1 MDADY
6 DPNAASLNDRNYGLD
21 GRSKRSKR
29 KKNRL
34 KKVLEKKKPLFNP
47 GINGSKLHRQFTSKY
62 GSRLYALSHQVVQLQ
77 TLGEHGKSKDPVQV
91 TRLLYA

>member
-1 MDADY
+1 MLAWFLSTSTYTKYRLIFMFSYSGVIYCPFLQMDADY

-34 KKVLEKKKPLFNP
+34 KKALEKKKPLFNP
-47 GINGSKLHRQFTSKY
+47 GINGSK
-62 GSRLYALSHQVVQLQ
+62 
-77 TLGEHGKSKDPVQV
+77 
-91 TRLLYA
+91 